1 MNMRKKTIKI
11 ATFNVLNLVLP
22 EVKYYGKK
30 KYSQNDYDKKID
42 WISSQLKDMNADI
55 IGFQEVFHGEALQDV
70 IDKSGIYKNGHVI
83 LANQTGDQPRVAIV
97 SRFPIADYEI
107 YDNFPEESILDVEK
121 RGAEEKIILP
131 YDKFSRPILR
141 ADIKVHEDYIISVY
155 VVHLKS
161 KRPIIHEKESR
172 DNPVHL
178 AKGQARSLI
187 IRASE
192 SAALRAVLSE
202 TLVKSERPVI
212 VMGDVNDGGQSVT
225 TNMISG
231 ESPHRRLPKEIK
243 KNIWDSL
250 LYHVKDL
257 QARRSYHD
265 FYYTHIH
272 NGHYDSL
279 DHIMVSQELV
289 SENPQNIGRI
299 GYVSLYNDH
308 LYDATLSNEKT
319 KNWKSDHG
327 QVAVTIELNLER
339 IEHKLQEYKSK

>member
-1 MNMRKKTIKI
+1 
-11 ATFNVLNLVLP
+11 
-22 EVKYYGKK
+22 
-30 KYSQNDYDKKID
+30 
-42 WISSQLKDMNADI
+42 
-55 IGFQEVFHGEALQDV
+55 
-70 IDKSGIYKNGHVI
+70 
-83 LANQTGDQPRVAIV
+83 
-97 SRFPIADYEI
+97 
-107 YDNFPEESILDVEK
+107 
-121 RGAEEKIILP
+121 LP
-131 YDKFSRPILR
+131 YTKFSRPILR
-141 ADIKVHEDYIISVY
+141 ADIKVHQDFIISFY

-161 KRPIIHEKESR
+161 KRPILINGEER

-192 SAALRAVLSE
+192 AVAFRSVLAE

-231 ESPHRRLPKEIK
+231 ESPFRKLPQQVKE
-243 KNIWDSL
+243 NIWDAL
-250 LYHVKDL
+250 LYHTKDL

-289 SENPQNIGRI
+289 SENPKHVGRI
-299 GYVSLYNDH
+299 GYVSLLNDH
-308 LYDATLSNEKT
+308 LYDETISSEKP

-327 QVAVTIELNLER
+327 QVAVTIELKLDR
-339 IEHKLQEYKSK
+339 IEAILGTTPTV

>member
-1 MNMRKKTIKI
+1 MKKKTIKV
-11 ATFNVLNLVLP
+11 ATFNLLNLVLP
-22 EVKYYGKK
+22 EKKYYGRKQ
-30 KYSQNDYDKKID
+30 YSQKDYDKKVD
-42 WISSQLKDMNADI
+42 WIANKLIEIDADVV
-55 IGFQEVFHGEALQDV
+55 GFQEVFHAQALQDV
-70 IDKSGIYKNGHVI
+70 IDKTGIYKNANVVVANPNGHE
-83 LANQTGDQPRVAIV
+83 PRVAIV
-97 SRFPIADYEI
+97 SRLPISKFNI
-107 YDNFPEESILDVEK
+107 YDEFDAEAIIDVEET
-121 RGAEEKIILP
+121 RESERILMP
-131 YDKFSRPILR
+131 YKKFSRPVLR
-141 ADIKVHEDYIISVY
+141 ADIQVHGNYNISFY

-161 KRPIIHEKESR
+161 KRPLILQDEER
-172 DNPVHL
+172 ENPVHL

-192 SAALRAVLSE
+192 SVALRSLLSE
-202 TLVKSERPVI
+202 TLLNTDKPV
-212 VMGDVNDGGQSVT
+212 VLMGDVNDTGQSVT

-231 ESPHRRLPKEIK
+231 ESPFRRLPIDVK
-243 KNIWDSL
+243 KTIWDTL

-289 SENPQNIGRI
+289 SENPNHIGRI

-308 LYDATLSNEKT
+308 IYDPTLSNERP

-327 QVAVTIELNLER
+327 QVAVTIELNLEK
-339 IEHKLQEYKSK
+339 IEKKTQK